1 MIKKILFFYLILASV
16 NLSRLAA
23 QCLYNNAIADITLQC
38 TGGSSS
44 RTGVA
49 YNPNEYLYYSVNA
62 GSSTFPLET
71 FAATGG
77 NALFTTTCGADFRGY
92 WWNPSTGKPEGNTYS
107 SGGLYSNSLTAAYF
121 ASSTT
126 SLLASASMPDPQ
138 SVGAGDITNNRI
150 IYYSLGSIYKYNRAT
165 GAFVSSVL
173 ITGLPVLITNLN
185 SYSIIYTGIPGSE
198 VGLYDFV
205 LKRVYFINYNTGAYV
220 STCNLPVGAPNPGSY
235 GVSFANN
242 RIFLFDAGSTAW
254 IGYQIVNTN
263 CTATTL
269 NFDGVND
276 LATISSLGPWNMGST
291 FTFETWIRPLSLS
304 NQLICYGGYGCIVCP
319 DWVLSIGAEQTCFG
333 LGTAG
338 RIVFFGMGTFVQSDA
353 SPTIGAWTH
362 VAVTYNGTTLKM
374 YINGVQQT
382 LSQTILGG
390 TLSGVSYMNLGA
402 DPGCGIRYPYSGS
415 LDEMRIW
422 NKALCPSEILNSM
435 YCEIPTTASGLTL
448 NYHFNQGTANGLNTG
463 VTTITDVSGSSSN
476 GTLANFALSGT
487 SSNWTGFS
495 IINSGV
501 SCSLITVPDIN
512 VRGNSITIVNT
523 ATLPTTANF
532 TQYNTLLLGSSLSRT
547 FVIQNTGTAPLTIS
561 NYSLSGTDASQFTI
575 TTAPAASV
583 AASGSTSIVVTFSP
597 NSIGVKSATVNI
609 VSDDCDESPYV
620 FAVEGTGVQPAEA
633 LSFDGVDDYVDLGNS
648 SALKPNTITAELW
661 AYMSSWT
668 GTFTIIGNQNN
679 SGWKIWS
686 DNVNLIARVHA
697 NGNHNS
703 ASTLLSGISSGW
715 HHLALTFDG
724 RYIRLYV
731 DGVQKGLNDLG
742 AVYPVTFFAA
752 NNTLLGAEAGN
763 TATVAANPM
772 WFPGKVDELRIWNVA
787 RSQCEI
793 QTYMNCEIP
802 TNASNLVANYH
813 FNQGLA
819 GISNPT
825 VTTLTDASS
834 SAFTGTLNS
843 FALTGT
849 VSNWVVPSVVASNY
863 TVSSAPSS
871 SIAVTGNGN
880 NVPVGISTTTL
891 NNTDFGSNFSRSFII
906 DNTASTGTL
915 YVNSVSLSGANSGDF
930 TIAAQPSSSVTTGTT
945 SFAINFIPTALG
957 TRSAIVTI
965 ISSDCANPTYS
976 FVISA
981 TAAQGS
987 ALNFD
992 GVDDFIET
1000 GANLAELGQAD
1011 FSIEAWIRTTGNSQG
1026 IVTCANANTSWEIGE
1041 KCFYIDGGGYPAF
1054 VGWGNNYILSNI
1066 AVNNGAWHHIAV
1078 VWNYYSGTSG
1088 VGKIY
1093 VDGVDQTGT
1102 VSYAGNNTNIGTFKI
1117 GRRNYFSGEAPNDFV
1132 GDLDEVRIWNRVLC
1146 LPEIIN
1152 NMNCELPSPSS
1163 QPGLTGYYKLNG
1175 GIGFATNTAV
1185 TTATDNAVFTNN
1197 GTLTNFGLTNGNSS
1211 NWVNPGAVTNGSSC
1225 VAYTFPNISVK
1236 GGTVTILNGSS
1247 VPSPSNLTQFNNAYI
1262 GTSFSQTFGIYNTG
1276 TASLSISNFSLTG
1289 LNASEFSITSVP
1301 ASSVAASG
1309 STSIVITFSPST
1321 VGLKSASLNIISS
1334 DCDDNPYSFAIEGTG
1349 IMAGAALNFDGTN
1362 DRVTANDFNL
1372 GTGDFTMET
1381 WIHPTAFTAPDMYIL
1396 SNRQNNF
1403 GATGNWFNLAI
1414 SANKLQIELGQ
1425 AATSSNTVYVGT
1437 STLGLNTWYH
1447 VAVVRSGLQYKL
1459 FVNGVLESIA
1469 YDPSA
1474 RNITGNFGNVH
1485 IGGWPENVSG
1495 RWFNGDID
1503 ELRVWNIARTQ
1514 CDIQTYMNT
1523 QINTTVSGLI
1533 ANYHFN
1539 EGLVNSNNAGYSTL
1553 PDFSGSSNTGSLTS
1567 FALTGTL
1574 SNWVVP
1580 GAVVSGLSAP
1590 AAPSA
1595 SILISGNSI
1604 SITPS
1609 SVSTNTNN
1617 FTDFGNVYTRTFVIQ
1632 NTGSGTLYINPPV
1645 TISGANASDFSIIA
1659 QPSNTISSSSTN
1671 VVVQF
1676 IPTALGSRS
1685 AMVIVNSSD
1694 CTTPDFSFAI
1704 SGTAVSGSA
1713 LNFDGL
1719 NDFASSPVFDTQTS
1733 NITLQARVNW
1743 NGTISNDKMI
1753 VYNGNSGTSGYGM
1766 YVANGTS
1773 SVYLIYGGIATYNT
1787 GYNLSPGIWS
1797 SLSMVLE
1804 TSKLSFYVNGSL
1816 VYTVNPGAVP
1826 NTPNSTFNVGVGF
1839 NQGTENFNGSIDEVL
1854 LWDRALTQCEIQAY
1868 LNCEIATTASSLVAN
1883 YHFNQGI
1890 AAGLNST
1897 VTGIT
1902 DVSGN
1907 NHHLTASNFTLSGTT
1922 SNWISPGALISG
1934 SSCANYSAPEINI
1947 LGNAVSISDNDITPS
1962 STDGTDFG
1970 NISNT
1975 GLITQTYTIQ
1985 NTGNSPLSVTSLSLS
2000 GANATSFSVSALIPA
2015 SPIPAS
2021 NFATFTVS
2029 FIPSASGVHV
2039 ATVNII
2045 NNDCDEATYDFAI
2058 TGSVTAGAAFNFDGT
2073 NDFINVGNILTPSY
2087 TKEAWVKLSASTNGN
2102 NIMSSG
2108 SGTVGTALWAPGI
2121 YGYKLSAGHNL
2132 NWNVVQ
2138 DPTALTL
2145 GIWYHVAVT
2154 YDAASNIMTLY
2165 KNGSSVA
2172 SNTVAPFSGTDPLS
2186 IGAFSGSFVTTGS
2199 MDEVRIWNRALCQA
2213 EIQNNMNCEIPTTAM
2228 GLIGN
2233 YHFNQGVG
2241 NGLNTGVSNLT
2252 DASGYNNTGT
2262 LTNVAL
2268 SGTVSNW
2275 NSTSTIT
2282 TGSACSVYL
2291 TAEIDILG
2299 NGNSISDGDVS
2310 PSLTDHTDF
2319 GGICMNNTVIR
2330 TFTIQNTGNTT
2341 LTVNS
2346 LTINGTAATDFS
2358 ISTLNP
2364 ASPIPSNSLSI
2375 FTITFNPA
2383 TSGVKTASVSIVNS
2397 DCNENP
2403 YDFVITGTCNPLP
2416 VVIANTSNS
2425 MICNGFTT
2433 SVFGSGADTYT
2444 WTNGV
2449 TNNTAFT
2456 PSTTANYT
2464 VSGTNTLTGCT
2475 STNSAVQTIT
2485 VNPTPTITAV
2495 QSGSVICYGAS
2506 IDLTANGV
2514 ASFTWEPGS
2523 FNTNSITVTPT
2534 VNTSYSVSGTSS
2546 MGCVANNTVILTV
2559 SVNPLPVVGASSS
2572 DSVICLNFTTSLNGS
2587 GANTYT
2593 WSGGVTNGTAFTPSI
2608 TQSYTVNGTNT
2619 ITGCTST
2626 NSAVQTITVNSI
2638 PTIIASAVSSV
2649 ICDGFTATL
2658 TASGANTYTWNPGS
2672 IIGSTVTTMPSI
2684 TTIYTLNGTSLEGC
2698 TATNVAVQTISVN
2711 SLPTVSAAISNSVIC
2726 FGSTVSLSGSGA
2738 QTFTWSNGVAD
2749 GIAFTP
2755 TSNSTYTVLGT
2766 NSAGCTNTNLAVTSV
2781 TVNNLPSLQILILD
2795 SVLCIGDTTRLTASG
2810 AVTYT
2815 WSGGINNG
2823 TDFTPQNT
2831 STYTVTATDINSCV
2845 NTKTALVVVNSL
2857 PSLTITS
2864 TSNPACIAQV
2874 QTISVSGAASYT
2886 WNTGVTNS
2894 SFQYTPTILVTF
2906 SVSAIDSN
2914 ACVNSASFNQDVMIC
2929 EITVFSGVT
2938 ANNDGLN
2945 DVLTIQNIESYPQNK
2960 VSVFN
2965 RWGKEI
2971 FSISGYNNK
2980 DKSWPMPEEVS
2991 KLLPSTYF
2999 YIIDLGDGSR
3009 PLKGWVELI
3018 KN

>member
-1 MIKKILFFYLILASV
+1 MIKKILFFCLIIASV
-16 NLSRLAA
+16 NSTHLAA

-38 TGGSSS
+38 TGGSIS

-62 GSSTFPLET
+62 GVSTYPLET

-92 WWNPSTGKPEGNTYS
+92 WWNPNTGQPEGNTYN
-107 SGGLYSNSLTAAYF
+107 SGGLYSNSLTAAFY

-126 SLLASASMPDPQ
+126 SLLASATMPDPQ

-220 STCNLPVGAPNPGSY
+220 STCNLPVGAPNPSSY

-242 RIFLFDAGSTAW
+242 RIFLFDAGLNAW
-254 IGYQIVNTN
+254 IGYQIVNAN

-276 LATISSLGPWNMGST
+276 LATISSLGPWNMGSN
-291 FTFETWIRPLSLS
+291 FTFETWVRPMSLT
-304 NQLICYGGYGCIVCP
+304 NQLICYGGYGCITCP

-338 RIVFFGMGTFVQSDA
+338 RIVFYGMSTFVQSDA

-463 VTTITDVSGSSSN
+463 VTTLTDVSGSGSN
-476 GTLANFALSGT
+476 ATLANFALSGT

-547 FVIQNTGTAPLTIS
+547 FAIQNTGTASLS
-561 NYSLSGTDASQFTI
+561 LSSFSLSGAGASQFSITI
-575 TTAPAASV
+575 LPSTSV
-583 AASGSTSIVVTFSP
+583 APGGSTSIVVTFSP
-597 NSIGVKSATVNI
+597 NSVGTKSATLNI
-609 VSDDCDESPYV
+609 LSDDCDESPYQFV
-620 FAVEGTGVQPAEA
+620 IEGTGAQLAEA

-648 SALKPNTITAELW
+648 SALKPNTVTAEMW

-668 GTFTIIGNQNN
+668 GSFTIVGNQNN

-697 NGNHNS
+697 NGNQNS
-703 ASTLLSGISSGW
+703 ASTLLSGISPGW

-731 DGVQKGLNDLG
+731 DGEQKALNDLG

-763 TATVAANPM
+763 TATVAANPL
-772 WFPGKVDELRIWNVA
+772 WFPGKIDELRIWNVA

-802 TNASNLVANYH
+802 NNASNLVANYH

-819 GISNPT
+819 GASNPT
-825 VTTLTDASS
+825 VTNLTDASS
-834 SAFTGTLNS
+834 SAFTGTLNN
-843 FALTGT
+843 FALTST

-863 TVSSAPSS
+863 TVSSAPAS
-871 SIAVTGNGN
+871 SIAVSGNGN

-915 YVNSVSLSGANSGDF
+915 YVNSVSLNGANSSDF
-930 TIAAQPSSSVTTGTT
+930 TITTQPSSSVTAGTT
-945 SFAINFIPTALG
+945 SFTISFIPTALG
-957 TRSAIVTI
+957 TRSAIVSI
-965 ISSDCANPTYS
+965 VSSDCTYPTYS

-981 TAAQGS
+981 
-987 ALNFD
+987 
-992 GVDDFIET
+992 
-1000 GANLAELGQAD
+1000 
-1011 FSIEAWIRTTGNSQG
+1011 
-1026 IVTCANANTSWEIGE
+1026 NAI
-1041 KCFYIDGGGYPAF
+1041 
-1054 VGWGNNYILSNI
+1054 
-1066 AVNNGAWHHIAV
+1066 
-1078 VWNYYSGTSG
+1078 
-1088 VGKIY
+1088 
-1093 VDGVDQTGT
+1093 Q
-1102 VSYAGNNTNIGTFKI
+1102 
-1117 GRRNYFSGEAPNDFV
+1117 
-1132 GDLDEVRIWNRVLC
+1132 
-1146 LPEIIN
+1146 
-1152 NMNCELPSPSS
+1152 
-1163 QPGLTGYYKLNG
+1163 
-1175 GIGFATNTAV
+1175 
-1185 TTATDNAVFTNN
+1185 
-1197 GTLTNFGLTNGNSS
+1197 
-1211 NWVNPGAVTNGSSC
+1211 
-1225 VAYTFPNISVK
+1225 
-1236 GGTVTILNGSS
+1236 
-1247 VPSPSNLTQFNNAYI
+1247 
-1262 GTSFSQTFGIYNTG
+1262 
-1276 TASLSISNFSLTG
+1276 
-1289 LNASEFSITSVP
+1289 
-1301 ASSVAASG
+1301 
-1309 STSIVITFSPST
+1309 
-1321 VGLKSASLNIISS
+1321 
-1334 DCDDNPYSFAIEGTG
+1334 
-1349 IMAGAALNFDGTN
+1349 GAALNFDGTN

-1381 WIHPTAFTAPDMYIL
+1381 WIYPTAFTAPDMYIL
-1396 SNRQNNF
+1396 SNRLNNF

-1414 SANKLQIELGQ
+1414 SGNKFQIELGQ
-1425 AATSSNTVYVGT
+1425 AATASNTVYIGT
-1437 STLGLNTWYH
+1437 SSLTANNWYH
-1447 VAVVRSGLQYKL
+1447 VAVVRSGLEYKL
-1459 FVNGVLESIA
+1459 YVNGIIETIA

-1474 RNITGNFGNVH
+1474 RNITGNFGYAH
-1485 IGGWPENVSG
+1485 IGGWPENGSG
-1495 RWFNGDID
+1495 RWFNGNID
-1503 ELRVWNIARTQ
+1503 ELRVWNLARTQ

-1523 QINTTVSGLI
+1523 QINTTVTGLI

-1539 EGLVNSNNAGYSTL
+1539 EGIVNSNNASYITL
-1553 PDFSGSSNTGSLTS
+1553 PDFSGSNNTGSLTS
-1567 FALTGTL
+1567 VGLTGTL

-1580 GAVVSGLSAP
+1580 GAVPSGISAP
-1590 AAPSA
+1590 AVPGA
-1595 SILISGNSI
+1595 SILVTGNSV
-1604 SITPS
+1604 SITPGS
-1609 SVSTNTNN
+1609 ITTSTTN
-1617 FTDFGNVYTRTFVIQ
+1617 FTDFGTVFNRTFVLQ
-1632 NTGSGTLYINPPV
+1632 NTGTGTLYIIPSV
-1645 TISGANASDFSIIA
+1645 TLSGANAGDFTLIS
-1659 QPSNTISSSSTN
+1659 QPSSSITTTTTSFN
-1671 VVVQF
+1671 IQF
-1676 IPTALGSRS
+1676 IPTALGTRT
-1685 AMVIVNSSD
+1685 AIVTVKSSD
-1694 CTTPDFSFAI
+1694 CSFPNYSFVI
-1704 SGTAVSGSA
+1704 SGTAVNGAA

-1719 NDFASSPVFDTQTS
+1719 NDFAAIPVFDTQTS
-1733 NITLQARVNW
+1733 NVTVQARVNW
-1743 NGTISNDKMI
+1743 NGAVSNDKMI
-1753 VYNGNSGTSGYGM
+1753 VYNGNSGTNGYGM

-1787 GYNLSPGIWS
+1787 GYNLSPGIWT

-1826 NTPNSTFNVGVGF
+1826 NTPSSAFNVGVGF

-1868 LNCEIATTASSLVAN
+1868 LNCEIATSASSLVAN

-1890 AAGLNST
+1890 AGGVNPT
-1897 VTGIT
+1897 VTSVT

-1907 NHHLTASNFTLSGTT
+1907 NHHLTATNFLLSGQA
-1922 SNWISPGALISG
+1922 SNWISQGALISG
-1934 SSCANYSAPEINI
+1934 SSCATYSASEINI
-1947 LGNAVSISDNDITPS
+1947 LGNSLSIIDDDFTPSISDN
-1962 STDGTDFG
+1962 TDFG
-1970 NISNT
+1970 NISNS
-1975 GLITQTYTIQ
+1975 GNITNTYTIQ
-1985 NTGNSPLSVTSLSLS
+1985 NLGNSALTITSLSLS
-2000 GANATSFSVSALIPA
+2000 GINASSFSLSALNPA
-2015 SPIPAS
+2015 SPIPAGNS
-2021 NFATFTVS
+2021 ATFTAT
-2029 FIPSASGVHV
+2029 FIPSTTGTHS
-2039 ATVNII
+2039 ATVTII

-2058 TGSVTAGAAFNFDGT
+2058 TGSVTAGATFNFDGT
-2073 NDFINVGNILTPSY
+2073 NDFINIGNILTPSY

-2102 NIMSSG
+2102 NILSSG
-2108 SGTVGTALWAPGI
+2108 SGTIGTALWAPGI

-2132 NWNVVQ
+2132 NWNAVQ

-2145 GIWYHVAVT
+2145 GTWYHVAVT
-2154 YDAASNIMTLY
+2154 YDAASNLMTLY
-2165 KNGSSVA
+2165 KNGISVA
-2172 SNTVAPFSGTDPLS
+2172 SNTVTPFSGSDALS
-2186 IGAFSGSFVTTGS
+2186 IGAFTGSFVTTGS
-2199 MDEVRIWNRALCQA
+2199 MDEVRIWNRPLCQA
-2213 EIQNNMNCEIPTTAM
+2213 EIQNNMNCEIPTTAL

-2241 NGLNTGVSNLT
+2241 NGFNTGVSNLI

-2262 LTNVAL
+2262 LTNVSL

-2310 PSLTDHTDF
+2310 PSLSDHTDF
-2319 GGICMNNTVIR
+2319 GAICINNNVVR

-2403 YDFVITGTCNPLP
+2403 YDFVITGTCNSLP

-2425 MICNGFTT
+2425 MICSGFTT

-2514 ASFTWEPGS
+2514 SSFTWEPGS

-2546 MGCVANNTVILTV
+2546 MGCIANNTVILTV
-2559 SVNPLPVVGASSS
+2559 SVNPLPLVGASSS

-2638 PTIIASAVSSV
+2638 PTIIASAISSV

-2672 IIGSTVTTMPSI
+2672 IIGSTVTTTPSI

-2711 SLPTVSAAISNSVIC
+2711 SLPTVSANISNSIVC
-2726 FGSTVSLSGSGA
+2726 LGSTVSLSGSGA
-2738 QTFTWSNGVAD
+2738 QTYTWSNGVAD

-2755 TSNSTYTVLGT
+2755 TSSSTYTVLGT

-2781 TVNNLPSLQILILD
+2781 TVNNLPNLQISILD
-2795 SVLCIGDTTRLTASG
+2795 SVICIGDTTRLTASG
-2810 AVTYT
+2810 AVTYS

-2894 SFQYTPTILVTF
+2894 SFQHTPTILVTF

-2914 ACVNSASFNQDVMIC
+2914 ACINSASFNQDVMTC

-2945 DVLTIQNIESYPQNK
+2945 DVLTIQNIESYPLNK

-2980 DKSWPMPEEVS
+2980 DKSWPMPDEVS
-2991 KLLPSTYF
+2991 KLVPSTYF
-2999 YIIDLGDGSR
+2999 YMIDLGDGSR
-3009 PLKGWVELI
+3009 PFKGWVELI